1 MRKALVTGASRG
13 IGRATAI
20 ELSRRGDRVAVH
32 YGKDRKAAEE
42 TLHLLHGEGHLL
54 VGGDLSD
61 PDTAQWVVEASA
73 GQFGVVDLLV
83 NNAGLAPSAAIQHR
97 VEDVGFKDWQ
107 SAWRRMV
114 DVDLLAPANMSYLVA
129 RCLIEQGVPGVIVN
143 VGSRGAFIG
152 EPDFPAYGAAKAG
165 LHAFGQSM
173 AVALAPHGISV
184 ASVAPGFIDTER
196 QQPKLE
202 GAEGERIRAQSPF
215 GRVGTPEE
223 VAAAIVYLSSPEAQW
238 ASGAI
243 LDLNGA
249 SHLRS

>member
-13 IGRATAI
+13 IGRATAV

-32 YGKDRKAAEE
+32 FGTDREAAEE
-42 TLHLLHGEGHLL
+42 TLRLLHGDGHLL

-61 PDTAQWVVEASA
+61 PDTARGMVEETIGA
-73 GQFGVVDLLV
+73 FGAVDLLV
-83 NNAGLAPSAAIQHR
+83 NNAGLAPSPAIGHR
-97 VEDVGFKDWQ
+97 VDDVGFTGWQ
-107 SAWRRMV
+107 NAWRQMV
-114 DVDLLAPANMSYLVA
+114 DVDLIAPANMSYLVA
-129 RCLIEQGVPGVIVN
+129 RCLIEQGAPGVIVN
-143 VGSRGAFIG
+143 VGSRGAFNG

-184 ASVAPGFIDTER
+184 ASIAPGFIDTER
-196 QQPKLE
+196 QQPRLE
-202 GAEGERIRAQSPF
+202 GAEGEQIRAQSPF
-215 GRVGTPEE
+215 GRVGTPGE

-238 ASGAI
+238 ASGAV

-249 SHLRS
+249 SHLRT